1 MLPMKIALLAP
12 TFSKF
17 SGIDRVVKQQ
27 ASRLAQSGE
36 TVTIFAFEADL
47 APPKNVQLQILGMP
61 KNPFWQRVYRL
72 VFPLDIAKTL
82 KWVPKLKEFNL
93 IYSHQ
98 YPMNWIAYLAKRFYG
113 IKYIYYNHA
122 LAPPEA
128 FLSSIEH
135 AYIRLISP
143 LANWT
148 IRKADGVISISQYA
162 QQQLKEEIGLDS
174 EVVYNKIDTQR
185 FYKGIDSSAVRDK
198 HQLGNAP
205 AILYVGRI
213 SPHKGIHLL
222 IKAFSLVRQQ
232 IPNAK
237 LLVVGKHTFPNY
249 SRKVRRM
256 ADDSVIFAGYIPD
269 EELPYYYAACD
280 VYATATMLEGFNLP
294 LVEAQACGKPVVA
307 FNLGPHPEVV
317 KDNETGLLV
326 PPRDTNA
333 LAEAIIELLKSDKL
347 RQEMGEKAY
356 KMAKKRFSV
365 NENLG

>member
-1 MLPMKIALLAP
+1 VKIALLAP

-17 SGIDRVVKQQ
+17 SGVDHVVKQQ

-47 APPKNVQLQILGMP
+47 APPNNVQLQILGMP
-61 KNPFWQRVYRL
+61 QNLFWQRVYRL
-72 VFPLDIAKTL
+72 VFPLDIVKAL
-82 KWVPKLKEFNL
+82 KWVPKLREFDV

-122 LAPPEA
+122 IAPPEA
-128 FLSSIEH
+128 FSSLIERI
-135 AYIRLISP
+135 YIRLISF

-148 IRKADGVISISQYA
+148 IRKADEAISISRYL
-162 QQQLKEEIGLDS
+162 QQQLKKETGLDS

-185 FYKGIDSSAVRDK
+185 FYQGIDRSAVRDK

-205 AILYVGRI
+205 LVLYVGRI

-222 IKAFSLVRQQ
+222 IEAFSLVRRQ
-232 IPNAK
+232 IPRAK
-237 LLVVGKHTFPNY
+237 LLVVGKHTFPSY
-249 SRKVRRM
+249 SRKIGGM
-256 ADDSVIFAGYIPD
+256 ADNSVIFAGYVPD
-269 EELPYYYAACD
+269 EELPSYYAACD
-280 VYATATMLEGFNLP
+280 VYATATMWEGFNLP

-307 FNLGPHPEVV
+307 FNLGPHPEVI
-317 KDNETGLLV
+317 KDKATGLLI
-326 PPRDTNA
+326 PPADTA
-333 LAEAIIELLKSDKL
+333 AFAEAIVKLLKDTKL

-356 KMAKKRFSV
+356 KAVRERFSTYQGAV
-365 NENLG
+365 AK